1 MQVHADRLV
10 LHSCVQ
16 RLKNTYPNCAV
27 TGSERILKIPFLPD
41 VAAGVENAAK
51 GMLQTLRIVCLA
63 ANLNVS
69 QEAKQRSS
77 PVGSPPSVC
86 VIQSAISCVRETL
99 RHIPNQIKPHLL
111 RFEMSRL
118 NPSDRFDIGSNALF
132 DPMMII
138 VHSRKSQVN
147 HFMGQHPVRR
157 KLGRRSLVADAY
169 GDSPS
174 SISKLPTVPDASS
187 FERSDP
193 NQGLRHRTEA
203 VIRRH
208 TLSSRFDPAKNILYR
223 HAQGAPFDHHVDAS
237 VSDHQTG
244 SHLILRRYKGETNQK
259 KQRGQ
264 GRSRKAARSESS
276 KHSITTRTAR
286 AEEVAD
292 QAGTDFACFI
302 SVEPKKKA
310 IAGSRETLPAPKIST
325 IRETIRKMKG
335 AAAINLSGS
344 EKKESSASRSPIT

>member
-1 MQVHADRLV
+1 
-10 LHSCVQ
+10 
-16 RLKNTYPNCAV
+16 
-27 TGSERILKIPFLPD
+27 
-41 VAAGVENAAK
+41 
-51 GMLQTLRIVCLA
+51 MLQTLRIVCLA

-69 QEAKQRSS
+69 QKAKQRSS
-77 PVGSPPSVC
+77 PVGSPPSMS
-86 VIQSAISCVRETL
+86 VIQSAISSLGETL
-99 RHIPNQIKPHLL
+99 RHVPNQIKPHLL
-111 RFEMSRL
+111 HSELPRL
-118 NPSDRFDIGSNALF
+118 NPSDRFDIGSNPFF
-132 DPMMII
+132 DPMMLFI
-138 VHSRKSQVN
+138 HGGKSEVN

-174 SISKLPTVPDASS
+174 SIAKRPTVADASS

-193 NQGLRHRTEA
+193 NQDLRHGKAA

-208 TLSSRFDPAKNILYR
+208 TLSSRFGPAKNILHR
-223 HAQGAPFDHHVDAS
+223 HAQGAAFDHDVDAG

-264 GRSRKAARSESS
+264 GRSRKGARPESS

-302 SVEPKKKA
+302 SVEPKKNA
-310 IAGSRETLPAPKIST
+310 IAVSREILPAPKIST

-344 EKKESSASRSPIT
+344 EKK